1 MQIENDVDIN
11 DFKINKKTKFEDNTI
26 LSKLNS
32 QKLYLILEHA
42 NIELTKNKKNPE
54 LINSDDHIQ
63 LIKKMGKNLEDY
75 RPDVLY
81 QCLLFLFNSPLNLS
95 GKLQVFIHTKEN
107 ILIELNPKLKIPK
120 TNKRFNAL
128 ITQCLNN
135 MRIRA
140 KNSSEILMKVIKNP
154 VTNYLPLGCKI
165 ISTNEKSR
173 LIKLDN
179 YLKNDLN
186 LNENNSES
194 VCFVVGAMSKGDLNI
209 NYNTDSVS
217 ISSFPLTAG
226 IVCAKILNS
235 FEKNWNII

>member
-1 MQIENDVDIN
+1 MQIENEVDIN
-11 DFKINKKTKFEDNTI
+11 DFKINKISKFETSKVNT
-26 LSKLNS
+26 

-42 NIELTKNKKNPE
+42 NIELTKSKKNLE
-54 LINSDDHIQ
+54 IINSDDHVQ
-63 LIKKMGKNLEDY
+63 MIKKMGKNLEDY

-81 QCLLFLFNSPLNLS
+81 QSLLFLFNSPLNLS
-95 GKLQVFIHTKEN
+95 GKLQVYIHTKEN

-128 ITQCLNN
+128 IAQCLNN

-140 KNSSEILMKVIKNP
+140 KNSSEILMKVVKNP

-173 LIKLDN
+173 LIKLEEF
-179 YLKNDLN
+179 LRNDLN
-186 LNENNSES
+186 LNENSNES

-226 IVCAKILNS
+226 IVCAKIANC
-235 FEKNWNII
+235 FEKIWNVI